1 MSMMSMKD
9 TTDRGETHIR
19 SVGFLDECEDALNI
33 IRSAKLRA
41 AHEVQVAMERLR
53 DVLAQQHVRIGCDDS
68 DDSEIQWEADCKT
81 AMEAGELIADEF
93 AYMTERE
100 IRNQMDAE

>member
-19 SVGFLDECEDALNI
+19 SVGFLDECEDALSV
-33 IRSAKLRA
+33 IRTAKLRA
-41 AHEVQVAMERLR
+41 AYEVQAAMERLR
-53 DVLAQQHVRIGCDDS
+53 DVLIAQHSRIGCGS
-68 DDSEIQWEADCKT
+68 EDSEIQWDADCKV
-81 AMEAGELIADEF
+81 AMEAGELITDEF

>member
-1 MSMMSMKD
+1 MNMAD

-19 SVGFLDECEDALNI
+19 SVGFLDECEDALGV

-41 AHEVQVAMERLR
+41 AYDVQAAMERLR
-53 DVLAQQHVRIGCDDS
+53 DFLVAQHARIGCGS
-68 DDSEIQWEADCKT
+68 EDSEIQWEADCKT
-81 AMEAGELIADEF
+81 AMEAGELITDEF

-100 IRNQMDAE
+100 IRNEMDAE